1 MSRYVIQAP
10 SSHAAIRS
18 QALDALTEIRDALL
32 IDGDISALI
41 RSLRTLE
48 AEIVNSKRLSRTTTN
63 DKEH

>member
-41 RSLRTLE
+41 RSLHTLE
-48 AEIVNSKRLSRTTTN
+48 TEVANTKRLTTATN
-63 DKEH
+63 DTKEQ